1 MTKTTARSRPTPP
14 HYSYVKVELS
24 AATGLEVALTDTQTR
39 DEEQERR
46 HLTRTL
52 QLLASERDRV
62 AGSIETSARKIDEH
76 KELMW
81 TNRRD
86 MDFAEKASLRTDV
99 DMSVKLAESAVTRR
113 DRIDRLLDSPY
124 FGRVDFCEQDQAEA
138 EEHYIGV
145 HNFSDPATQE
155 IVIHDWR
162 APLSALFYDFETG
175 TAHFDAP
182 AGTTRGEI
190 TGKRQYKIQGGHLEY
205 MLESALNISDDVLQ
219 RELSQSADDRMKNIV
234 ATIQREQNAVI
245 RNESAQ
251 VLILQGVAG
260 SGKTSIALHRVAFL
274 LYRFTTTLSSDNVM
288 ILSPNQVFGDYIS
301 DVLPELGEDRIA
313 EIGFDRIADEFLE
326 RVTDHQSFSEQV
338 TGLLDGLDDAAAAR
352 IRHKATPEFVTD
364 LDAWIDAAA
373 AEFIPAE
380 IAQRH
385 RRLSE
390 EWVADMFHE
399 SPAFPIF
406 TRVEHVANCA
416 VGALKNEIRDRGGT
430 WSASDTNGVRRQVR
444 AMFPYKDALA
454 LYRAY
459 YRTSHRRKLFAP
471 LGRKKIEYA
480 DVFPLIYTMIRT
492 SRHTSYGRIRHL
504 VVDEMQDYTPIQYA
518 VLRELFSCTMTILG
532 DANQSVNPFSSSS
545 LATIHQIF
553 PEADCLE
560 LNKSYRSTTE
570 ITEFAQ
576 QISRSDKL
584 VAISRHGTPP
594 RVLACPD
601 RDAEQQR
608 IGELVAQH
616 RTGDQ
621 RSLGIICKT
630 VEQAGELHQALSDAQ
645 VESTFLDYDSTAFA
659 GGVVLTSAH
668 IAKGLEFDSVI
679 VPHVNATNYATEMD
693 RCMLYIACTRA
704 MHELHLTH
712 HGRLSPLLD
721 FAADTAAS
729 DDTATALQAS

>member
-1 MTKTTARSRPTPP
+1 MTGP
-14 HYSYVKVELS
+14 
-24 AATGLEVALTDTQTR
+24 EVALTDTQTR

-46 HLTRTL
+46 HLTQTL
-52 QLLASERDRV
+52 HLLAAERDRV
-62 AGSIETSARKIDEH
+62 ADSIEASARTIDER
-76 KELMW
+76 KEQMW

-99 DMSVKLAESAVTRR
+99 DLSVKLAESAVTRR

-124 FGRVDFCEQDQAEA
+124 FGRVDFCEQGET
-138 EEHYIGV
+138 EPGRHYIGV

-155 IVIHDWR
+155 IVVHDWR
-162 APLSALFYDFETG
+162 APLSSLFYDFETG
-175 TAHFDAP
+175 AAHFEAP

-274 LYRFTTTLSSDNVM
+274 LYRFNETLSSDNVM
-288 ILSPNQVFGDYIS
+288 ILSPNQVFGDYIA
-301 DVLPELGEDRIA
+301 DVLPELGEQRIA
-313 EIGFDRIADEFLE
+313 EIGFDRIADEFLD
-326 RVTDHQSFSEQV
+326 RVTDYQSFSEQV
-338 TGLLDGLDDAAAAR
+338 IGLLEGVDDATAAR
-352 IRHKATPEFVTD
+352 MRYKATPEFVTD
-364 LDAWIDAAA
+364 LDAWIDAAGREFAPA
-373 AEFIPAE
+373 A

-390 EWVADMFHE
+390 DWVADMFDR

-406 TRVEHVANCA
+406 TRLEHVANCA
-416 VGALKNEIRDRGGT
+416 VGVLKNEVRDRGGT
-430 WSASDTNGVRRQVR
+430 WTAADTTGVRKQVR

-454 LYRAY
+454 LYKAFY
-459 YRTSHRRKLFAP
+459 QTPPRRKLFVP

-480 DVFPLIYTMIRT
+480 DVFALVYTMVRT
-492 SRHTSYGRIRHL
+492 ARYKGYGRIRHL

-518 VLRELFSCTMTILG
+518 VLRQLFSCTMTILG

-545 LATIHQIF
+545 PATIHHIF
-553 PEADCLE
+553 PEADRLE
-560 LNKSYRSTTE
+560 LNKSYRSTAE

-576 QISRSDKL
+576 QISRNDKL
-584 VAISRHGTPP
+584 VPVSRHGTAP
-594 RVLACPD
+594 RVVACPD

-608 IGELVAQH
+608 IVELVAAH
-616 RTGDQ
+616 RAGAQ

-630 VEQAGELHQALSDAQ
+630 VEQAGALHQALA
-645 VESTFLDYDSTAFA
+645 EAGAEAALLDYDSTAFT
-659 GGVVLTSAH
+659 GGVVITSAH

-679 VPHVNATNYATEMD
+679 VPHVDDTTYATEID

-712 HGRLSPLLD
+712 HGPRSA
-721 FAADTAAS
+721 FVAFSADPTARA
-729 DDTATALQAS
+729 DNPAPALHTG